1 MFWFSIALAAL
12 FTLMGCVNSGPVTGA
27 NSNTATGFDPFGSES
42 RVRVR
47 TDNGLMT
54 LNNGDAVKDK
64 GLIIELFFDPNPP
77 RIRTNV
83 DVRVTDMTTGQAIDD
98 AEVTATLSMAFMEH
112 GILIAT
118 GEPVGGGHYLTRMTF
133 VMPDEWQVDVRVRT
147 KEKGMQFTLYLLVG
161 L

>member
-1 MFWFSIALAAL
+1 MFRFLIATAAL
-12 FTLMGCVNSGPVTGA
+12 IMGMRCTNSVPDTVT
-27 NSNTATGFDPFGSES
+27 NSNATTHFDPFGSES

-47 TDNGLMT
+47 TDNGLVT
-54 LNNGDAVKDK
+54 LNNGDTVKDN

-98 AEVTATLSMAFMEH
+98 AEITATLSMAFMEH

-133 VMPDEWQVDVRVRT
+133 VMPDEWQVDVRVQT
-147 KEKGMQFTLYLLVG
+147 KEKGMRFTLHLLVG